1 MSHAFEIRPEEPDD
15 APAIRAVHL
24 EAFPSA
30 GEADLVEALRA
41 DGSAVFSL
49 VAIIDDAVVGHVVF
63 SCMVHP
69 AGALGLAPVAV
80 LSAYRRKGIA
90 AALIREGLARAKAAG
105 WRSVFVL
112 GDEQYYKRFGF
123 DPSIAAKFESRYAGP
138 HLMGL
143 SLQQDSYLGGGAL
156 EYAAAFAALG

>member
-1 MSHAFEIRPEEPDD
+1 MSHAFEVRPEEAGDLS
-15 APAIRAVHL
+15 AIRAVHL

-30 GEADLVEALRA
+30 GEAGLVEALRA

-49 VAIIDDAVVGHVVF
+49 VAAIDGAVVGHVMF
-63 SCMVHP
+63 SRMSRP

-80 LSAYRRKGIA
+80 LSANRRKGIA
-90 AALIREGLARAKAAG
+90 AALIREGLLRAKAAG
-105 WRSVFVL
+105 WWGVFVL
-112 GDEQYYKRFGF
+112 GDERYYGRFGF

-143 SLQQDSYLGGGAL
+143 SLQHDSDIGEGAL
-156 EYAAAFAALG
+156 EYAPAFAALG